1 MSGNALSLR
10 TSRKPCPRFCF
21 GNAGIFKMKIR
32 ICIYIDGANF
42 VYGIKTINKRYS
54 DFMFDFEK
62 LAKEICGNDELI
74 KVNYYNASLK
84 RKLNINK
91 WERQQKLFNRLRKIK
106 NFNVILC
113 KRQKRFTKEDEE
125 FYSIKGDDINL
136 AIDMIMDA
144 TKDKYDKA
152 ILISGDGDFV
162 PLLRA
167 VKTLKKDVEI
177 YAFKEICS
185 DALIKKNKFLFIDKK
200 LVNKCFYR
208 EKKE

>member
-1 MSGNALSLR
+1 
-10 TSRKPCPRFCF
+10 
-21 GNAGIFKMKIR
+21 MKIR

>member
-1 MSGNALSLR
+1 MKEGNL
-10 TSRKPCPRFCF
+10 K
-21 GNAGIFKMKIR
+21 R

-42 VYGIKTINKRYS
+42 VYGIKTINSRYN

-62 LAKEICGNDELI
+62 LAKEICRGNELV

-106 NFNVILC
+106 NFEVILC
-113 KRQKRFTKEDEE
+113 KRQKRLNKLDEE
-125 FYSIKGDDINL
+125 FYSIKGDDIHL

-152 ILISGDGDFV
+152 VLISGDGDFA
-162 PLLRA
+162 PLVRA
-167 VKTLKKDVEI
+167 VKTLKKEIEI

-185 DALIKKNKFLFIDKK
+185 DALIKKNEFTFIDRK
-200 LVNKCFYR
+200 LVNKCFWR

>member
-1 MSGNALSLR
+1 
-10 TSRKPCPRFCF
+10 
-21 GNAGIFKMKIR
+21 
-32 ICIYIDGANF
+32 
-42 VYGIKTINKRYS
+42 
-54 DFMFDFEK
+54 
-62 LAKEICGNDELI
+62 
-74 KVNYYNASLK
+74 
-84 RKLNINK
+84 
-91 WERQQKLFNRLRKIK
+91 
-106 NFNVILC
+106 
-113 KRQKRFTKEDEE
+113 
-125 FYSIKGDDINL
+125 
-136 AIDMIMDA
+136 MIMDA